1 MVSNKTRVEPVPVL
15 VPTTFPAGRGHYRLY
30 LLLSCLSLRAHYSF
44 PFTPPCTLTF
54 SFFVPPLSSLALI
67 TRRSRSFETVRD
79 FYDRDLCCTERKKS
93 DASGQSERDETR
105 VREASFKGNTN
116 GRDDRRSNHR
126 CCRASAITE
135 PNTHA
140 HARTIEYPRSLLKAF

>member
-30 LLLSCLSLRAHYSF
+30 LLLSCLSPSTLFFSIYSAVYTYF
-44 PFTPPCTLTF
+44 LIFC
-54 SFFVPPLSSLALI
+54 SSPLIPL
-67 TRRSRSFETVRD
+67 TRRSRSFQTVRD